1 MEPIAAELMDEAR
14 KHDAR
19 GRKIA
24 TPERRAELLATFDGS
39 GLTQRAFARRE
50 GVNFHTF
57 VAWLQRRRSTATHH
71 GAPGTRRFQEV
82 CAAPG
87 VRADA
92 TFLEVALPG
101 GLVVRGGSAAAVAEL
116 VRALRA

>member
-1 MEPIAAELMDEAR
+1 VEPIEAEVMDEAR
-14 KHDAR
+14 KRDTR

-24 TPERRAELLATFDGS
+24 TSECRAELLAAFDES

-57 VAWLQRRRSTATHH
+57 VAWLQRRRSAGAAAPVLRFHEVCLAA
-71 GAPGTRRFQEV
+71 GAPQ
-82 CAAPG
+82 AA
-87 VRADA
+87 A
-92 TFLEVALPG
+92 LEVILPG
-101 GLVVRGGSAAAVAEL
+101 GIMVRGGSAAAVAEL